1 MSLKRLLTP
10 MLAVLLAGALSL
22 ATRPPQAQQVPK
34 DPAAAVPRVT
44 LAEFKRL
51 VDQDAVLVVDVR
63 DPQSYAGGHIPGAIL
78 IPVQRLE
85 KEAPTL
91 RQSKKP
97 IVTYCS

>member
-1 MSLKRLLTP
+1 
-10 MLAVLLAGALSL
+10 MLAVFLVGVLSL
-22 ATRPPQAQQVPK
+22 ATRQPQARQVSK

-44 LAEFKRL
+44 LTEFRRL
-51 VDQDAVLVVDVR
+51 ADQDAVLVVDVR

-78 IPVQRLE
+78 IPFERLE
-85 KEAPTL
+85 KESPTL